1 MIDYSKP
8 SKNRGKNS
16 TMAGMSACLL
26 IKDEN
31 HHLIEWLAYHYHVL
45 PLRHLIIAVDPDSKT
60 SPLTVLQRWDGT
72 GLKYTIWND
81 TDFIS
86 SYNIEKRAKKRNMV
100 VNSEDESKLSKIVL
114 HHHRERQGLFLMEC
128 YRQHKLM
135 NHSWVIHIDTDE
147 FVVFN
152 RIGEDEDEHNVMQ
165 NRELRR
171 ALPRVGEQ
179 TVVEV
184 LEKAPS
190 RFCHSMARLLFT
202 DEERGETDTMVGPFN
217 TKGFDSMRYTY
228 HHYKGNNISGRPKV
242 VVDLLQI
249 PLGNF
254 TEGEQVYSIH
264 RPWRDLCDASG
275 GTDLIEKGYRE
286 SILRVNHYI
295 GSWEDYSLSGNNRT
309 RDKFD
314 KKSNSSS
321 AGGGPSLDILP
332 WLGSFIKEVGTERA
346 KFLLQGVG
354 ENELMMSYPNSQGH
368 F

>member
-1 MIDYSKP
+1 
-8 SKNRGKNS
+8 
-16 TMAGMSACLL
+16 MAGMSACLL

-45 PLRHLIIAVDPDSKT
+45 PLRHLIVAVDPDSKT
-60 SPLTVLQRWDGT
+60 SPLKVLQRWNGT

-86 SYNIEKRAKKRNMV
+86 LYNIEKRAKKGKMV
-100 VNSEDESKLSKIVL
+100 AKSEDESKLSKIVL

-152 RIGEDEDEHNVMQ
+152 RIGKDEDETNVMQ
-165 NRELRR
+165 NRELLR

-184 LEKAPS
+184 LDKAPS
-190 RFCHSMARLLFT
+190 HFCHSMARLLFT
-202 DEERGETDTMVGPFN
+202 DKERDETDTMVGPFN
-217 TKGFDSMRYTY
+217 KKRFDSMRYIY
-228 HHYKGNNISGRPKV
+228 HHYKGHYISGRPKV
-242 VVDLLQI
+242 VVDLLQM
-249 PLGNF
+249 PLCNF
-254 TEGEQVYSIH
+254 TKGEQVHSIH
-264 RPWRDLCDASG
+264 RPWRYLCDASG
-275 GTDLIEKGYRE
+275 STELEEQGYRK
-286 SILRVNHYI
+286 SILRVNHYL
-295 GSWEDYSLSGNNRT
+295 GSWEDYSLSGNGRT

-321 AGGGPSLDILP
+321 AGGWPSLDILP
-332 WLGSFIKEVGTERA
+332 WLDSFIKEVGTKRA
-346 KFLLQGVG
+346 KILLEGVG